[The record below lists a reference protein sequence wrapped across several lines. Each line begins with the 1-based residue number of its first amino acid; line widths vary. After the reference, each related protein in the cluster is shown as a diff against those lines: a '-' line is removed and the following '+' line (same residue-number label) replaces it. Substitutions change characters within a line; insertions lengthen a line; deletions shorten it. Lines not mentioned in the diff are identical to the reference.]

1 LRSLESRLI
10 SSTLL
15 VVAFCQAQVCVAQA
29 ITTQPSSPEVVAAPT
44 TPLAPTMFAGSTG
57 KKYSWAQLL
66 DAMDNADVIIMG
78 EQHTDGRGHTIQ
90 TEIIAAAGER
100 WSGLTLSLE
109 EFDRSQQAELS
120 AYQHGEITAPE
131 LKAVRN
137 FVMPAVRDNW
147 MEWNLPKLEA
157 ALQTQSSLLASN
169 APLKYSRLVRNVGCD
184 KLPELAPK
192 ERGLFECPSVPED
205 PAYKARFVRNLK
217 ASIGRN
223 KPAGMKP
230 LGEAQTDRMFRAL
243 RVWDATMA
251 ASIVQARA
259 DGANKVLH
267 VVGSQH
273 SDFDGGL
280 VQELRQRDPDSRL
293 LVIYL
298 GPRRAAKMAATD
310 RGRADVIIYTR
321 SQ

>member
-1 LRSLESRLI
+1 MRSSEICLI
-10 SSTLL
+10 GFTLL
-15 VVAFCQAQVCVAQA
+15 MITFGQAQPAFAGTNAAQPA
-29 ITTQPSSPEVVAAPT
+29 LSELAPT
-44 TPLAPTMFAGSTG
+44 ATAQPGPTMFAGSTG
-57 KKYSWAQLL
+57 EQYSWGQLL

-78 EQHTDGRGHTIQ
+78 EQHTDARGHAIQ
-90 TEIIAAAGER
+90 TEIIAAAGKR
-100 WSGLTLSLE
+100 WSGLMLSLE

-147 MEWNLPKLEA
+147 MDWNLPKLEA
-157 ALQTQSSLLASN
+157 AGQGKASLLASN

-184 KLPELAPK
+184 NLPELTLE
-192 ERGLFECPSVPED
+192 ERALFECPSVAED

-230 LGEAQTDRMFRAL
+230 LEGAQTDRMFRAL

-267 VVGSQH
+267 VVGGQH
-273 SDFDGGL
+273 SDFNGGL

-293 LVIYL
+293 LVICL
-298 GPRRAAKMAATD
+298 GPMRAAKLAVND
-310 RGRADVIIYTR
+310 QGRADVIIYTR
-321 SQ
+321 N

>member
-1 LRSLESRLI
+1 MRSLKYFLTVLI
-10 SSTLL
+10 L
-15 VVAFCQAQVCVAQA
+15 VVISFGH
-29 ITTQPSSPEVVAAPT
+29 VVSVSAEAGAEGPAPIDVG
-44 TPLAPTMFAGSTG
+44 PMPTMFAGSTG
-57 KKYSWAQLL
+57 EQYNWEQLL

-78 EQHTDGRGHTIQ
+78 EQHTDARGHAIQ

-100 WSGLTLSLE
+100 WSEMTLSLE
-109 EFDRSQQAELS
+109 EFDRSEQGELS
-120 AYQHGEITAPE
+120 AFQHDKITASE

-137 FVMPAVRDNW
+137 FVMPVVRDNW
-147 MEWNLPKLEA
+147 MDWNLPKLEA
-157 ALQTQSSLLASN
+157 ARQSQASLLASN

-184 KLPELAPK
+184 NLPELAPE
-192 ERGLFECPSVPED
+192 ERALFDCPSVAED

-230 LGEAQTDRMFRAL
+230 LEEAQTDRMFRAL

-251 ASIVQARA
+251 ASIVQVRA

-273 SDFDGGL
+273 SDFNGGL
-280 VQELRQRDPDSRL
+280 IQELQDRDPDSRL
-293 LVIYL
+293 LVICL
-298 GPRRAAKMAATD
+298 TPKRAAKLAATD
-310 RGRADVIIYTR
+310 QDRADVIIYTR
-321 SQ
+321 RQ

>member
-1 LRSLESRLI
+1 M
-10 SSTLL
+10 
-15 VVAFCQAQVCVAQA
+15 VAFGQAQPAFAGTSAAQPALSEIVPTA
-29 ITTQPSSPEVVAAPT
+29 ITQP
-44 TPLAPTMFAGSTG
+44 APTMFAGSTG
-57 KKYSWAQLL
+57 KPYSWGQLL
-66 DAMDNADVIIMG
+66 DAMENADVIIMG
-78 EQHTDGRGHTIQ
+78 EQHTDARGHAIQ

-109 EFDRSQQAELS
+109 EFDRSEQPELS
-120 AYQHGEITAPE
+120 AYEHDEITAAE

-147 MEWNLPKLEA
+147 MEWNLPKLEVA
-157 ALQTQSSLLASN
+157 RQSQFSLLASN

-184 KLPELAPK
+184 NLPELAPE
-192 ERGLFECPSVPED
+192 ERGLFECPSVTED

-217 ASIGRN
+217 ASISRN

-230 LGEAQTDRMFRAL
+230 LEEAQTDRMFRAL

-251 ASIVQARA
+251 ASIVQARV

-273 SDFDGGL
+273 SDFNGGL
-280 VQELRQRDPDSRL
+280 VQELRQRDPDSRV
-293 LVIYL
+293 LVICL
-298 GPRRAAKMAATD
+298 TPRRAASMAAAD
-310 RGRADVIIYTR
+310 QGRADVIIYTR
-321 SQ
+321 NR